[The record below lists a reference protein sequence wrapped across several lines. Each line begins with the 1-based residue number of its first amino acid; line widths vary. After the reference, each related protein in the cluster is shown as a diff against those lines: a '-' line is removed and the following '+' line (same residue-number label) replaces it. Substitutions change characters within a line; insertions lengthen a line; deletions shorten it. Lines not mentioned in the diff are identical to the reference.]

1 MIDWANG
8 LVLEKWLCEL
18 VNVMKEIR
26 DELQE
31 INRNME
37 DLKDEYWVYF
47 KN

>member
-8 LVLEKWLCEL
+8 LVLEKWLYEL

-37 DLKDEYWVYF
+37 DLKNEH
-47 KN
+47 